1 MKCTCIRCGKEFE
14 AKHKTAVC
22 SDCHTAVCVVC
33 GKTFDLQT
41 PWTQKTCSPKC
52 RGIYRKQSGISAQV
66 ANKARET
73 LIKRYGVTSPHS
85 LHVFHRTCKYCGKPF
100 DTTDG
105 RQIYCKET
113 HYGPCPVCGNLVE
126 IKEMYLGPQ
135 ACSEE
140 CRQARIQETCL
151 SKYGSTTSVNSVHG
165 REKAKATLLEKYGVD
180 HYSKTPEYR
189 QKYMNTMQERYGVDY
204 PLQCE
209 EIREKLQQTCETK
222 YGVAFNCMRPECRS
236 SYRTISKI
244 NQQFSERLNQSNID
258 HTLEFSLGRYSFDFK
273 IGNVLVEIDPSI
285 THNTYLSIFPDVKP
299 TVFDYHLKKTQ
310 LAAENGYRCI
320 HVFDWDDWDKVIDLV
335 RQRDKIG
342 ARQCEVVKL
351 DTKTAELFTGRYHL
365 AGSCRGQTECYG
377 LVNDSQLLEVM
388 TFGIPR
394 YNKKYDWEILRLCSL
409 QGITVIGGASKLFN
423 AFVKEHRSDK
433 LQSII
438 SYCDK
443 SKFTG
448 SVYQQM
454 GMKKLS
460 DTAPNQI
467 WSKDNK
473 KITQNLLNQRGFD
486 QLFGTTFGKGTSNE
500 ELMLKHGWL
509 PVYDCGQFVF
519 EYTF

>member
-73 LIKRYGVTSPHS
+73 LIKRYGVNNSHS

-105 RQIYCKET
+105 RQVYCKET

-135 ACSEE
+135 ACSEA

-151 SKYGSTTSVNSVHG
+151 SKYGSTTSVNSIHG

-189 QKYMNTMQERYGVDY
+189 QKYMNTMQERYGVNY

-209 EIREKLQQTCETK
+209 ELREKLQQTCETK

-273 IGNVLVEIDPSI
+273 IGNILVEIDPSI
-285 THNTYLSIFPDVKP
+285 THNTYLSIFPDTKP

-310 LAAENGYRCI
+310 IAVENEYRCI
-320 HVFDWDDWDKVIDLV
+320 HVFDWDDWDRVIDLV

-377 LVNDSQLLEVM
+377 LVNDNQLLEVM
-388 TFGIPR
+388 TFGTPR

-423 AFVKEHRSDK
+423 AFVTEHRSDK
-433 LQSII
+433 SQSII

-467 WSKDNK
+467 WSKDSK